1 MADFAAWFRRE
12 DYERIREI
20 MEDSDRL
27 PPSFDEWELLAKS
40 RVPSAEFIS
49 QSRLGGPGLSRS
61 RRRLSALKRR
71 ISSSSALFFSSRM
84 VMRDLGSSLPR
95 NLSSAFPTS
104 SFSVIYKA
112 PRLSI
117 VADLI
122 DPKG

>member
-61 RRRLSALKRR
+61 RRRLSTLKRR